1 MIQWVVDA
9 SLFRN
14 ANHAIWFFCTVGLLI
29 TLIVQRL
36 YPRAVWSIP
45 LTGVTVH
52 VSPIVNA
59 LRVCLKEEQSELYT
73 PDCIAFNAFM
83 LGMYAVVFFWFL
95 KQGKR
100 KNREIG
106 DTNSARPY

>member
-9 SLFRN
+9 GLFRN
-14 ANHAIWFFCTVGLLI
+14 ANHAIWFFCTVGLLV

-45 LTGVTVH
+45 LTGVAIH

-59 LRVCLKEEQSELYT
+59 LRVQLEGRQSELYT
-73 PDCIAFNAFM
+73 LDCIAFNAFM
-83 LGMYAVVFFWFL
+83 LGMYVVVYLWFL
-95 KQGKR
+95 KTGKR
-100 KNREIG
+100 DASNPKTDE
-106 DTNSARPY
+106 PQ